1 MIAALD
7 VPLTADAA
15 AVPRAAWRQVAAA
28 PARLGPEVLSCP
40 HNPFGRAAQVVDA
53 WALLE
58 FCQSP
63 DLLDAAEAAIGPDI
77 ILWDSEFV
85 GGPAAVHHD
94 PALWP
99 LDPPPGITL
108 RAAVADGATVAGG
121 VDYVIRYMPATARYN
136 RDPTFPPNRR
146 AAERAPLINFTRRPI
161 WLVGGVDRAG
171 NDFVTGFASTI
182 GQWSDAPW

>member
-1 MIAALD
+1 LIAALD
-7 VPLTADAA
+7 APLTADAA
-15 AVPRAAWRQVAAA
+15 AVLQAAWRQMAAA
-28 PARLGPEVLSCP
+28 PAGFGPEALSAP
-40 HNPFGRAAQVVDA
+40 HNPFGRAAQVVDS

-58 FCQSP
+58 YCQSP
-63 DLLDAAEAAIGPDI
+63 DLLDAVEAAIGADI

-85 GGPAAVHHD
+85 DGPAAAHHD

-108 RAAVADGATVAGG
+108 RAAVGDG
-121 VDYVIRYMPATARYN
+121 VDYVIRYLPSTARYN
-136 RDPTFPPNRR
+136 RDPTYPPNRR

-161 WLVGGVDRAG
+161 WLVRGVDRAD

>member
-7 VPLTADAA
+7 APVTTAAGA
-15 AVPRAAWRQVAAA
+15 LLQATWRQMAAA
-28 PARLGPEVLSCP
+28 PARFGAESLSGP
-40 HNPFGRAAQVVDA
+40 HNPFGRAARVVDS
-53 WALLE
+53 WALLDY
-58 FCQSP
+58 CRSP
-63 DLLDAAEAAIGPDI
+63 DLLDAAAAAIGADI

-85 GGPAAVHHD
+85 HGPAAAHHD

-108 RAAVADGATVAGG
+108 RAAVVDGAAG
-121 VDYVIRYMPATARYN
+121 VDYVIRYLPATARYN

-161 WLVGGVDRAG
+161 WLVRGVDRAD

>member
-7 VPLTADAA
+7 APVTADAL
-15 AVPRAAWRQVAAA
+15 AVLQATWRRVAAA
-28 PARLGPEVLSCP
+28 PAQFGPEILSGL
-40 HNPFGRAAQVVDA
+40 HNPFGRAAQSIDS

-58 FCQSP
+58 YCQSP
-63 DLLDAAEAAIGPDI
+63 DLLDVAEAEIGPDI

-85 GGPAAVHHD
+85 SGPAAAHHD

-108 RAAVADGATVAGG
+108 RAAVNVD
-121 VDYVIRYMPATARYN
+121 VDYVIRYVPATAHYN
-136 RDPTFPPNRR
+136 RDPTFLPNRR

-161 WLVGGVDRAG
+161 WLVRGVDRAG
-171 NDFVTGFASTI
+171 NDFVTGFASTV